1 MTDFN
6 IKRFLER
13 EFQRL
18 HARIDKVE
26 QQNRDL
32 IAHQRT
38 ARELLTNTGEELRG
52 IKDAIEKTIETP
64 RTRMFPIT
72 SADKIKEA
80 AIKFQDPRHESGM
93 KREIAYA
100 LSNVSKDDWLR
111 AIITDNAANEFHRAE
126 ELRNVSFIRHI
137 IPMVSAAKGRVY
149 SKQRRD
155 AKKRLPDAGVSKE
168 NSSKT
173 SDPQPG
179 SSNPKR
185 IRTALETLSENEKSK
200 IVESALQVLG
210 RRASE
215 TESEKSICVQTAAK
229 NVSSDSDSE
238 FDSPTSPAYS
248 PLKMGQ

>member
-1 MTDFN
+1 MN
-6 IKRFLER
+6 IEPRMLSFY
-13 EFQRL
+13 F
-18 HARIDKVE
+18 KVE

-137 IPMVSAAKGRVY
+137 IRKY
-149 SKQRRD
+149 
-155 AKKRLPDAGVSKE
+155 
-168 NSSKT
+168 T
-173 SDPQPG
+173 
-179 SSNPKR
+179 
-185 IRTALETLSENEKSK
+185 
-200 IVESALQVLG
+200 
-210 RRASE
+210 
-215 TESEKSICVQTAAK
+215 
-229 NVSSDSDSE
+229 
-238 FDSPTSPAYS
+238 
-248 PLKMGQ
+248 